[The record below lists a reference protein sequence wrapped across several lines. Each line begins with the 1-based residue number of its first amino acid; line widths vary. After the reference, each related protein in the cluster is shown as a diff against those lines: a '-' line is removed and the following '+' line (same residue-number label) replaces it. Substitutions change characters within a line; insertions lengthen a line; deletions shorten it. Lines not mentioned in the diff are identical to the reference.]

1 MALLRNA
8 LVSGLAFA
16 SLGGSGAFACSIS
29 PDSRSYSERL
39 ADRRGPQFAQWV
51 RSAAFIEIAIPVSA
65 TPMSEG
71 GPLRPGS
78 EYEYEFTIVE
88 QLRGGGARMY
98 QLLLPE
104 SMFAVGPDEQGYM
117 QPEYWTER
125 YRSQAEAASGQLS
138 GWDAAHF
145 PELGIALYEPG
156 DCTTGIKFMIGQPYL
171 VLRDDS
177 GVAMGT
183 EPIFGSDQPWLTAVR
198 YLLANPEAAYGRH
211 MSLEEYLRR
220 QSAATLYEVTD
231 CTRPVLTRHRV
242 MGDVSDWEI
251 EHDEVI
257 SGPPSTLESYLI
269 QTEARFRSYWNFS
282 ESSLAEGLEYA
293 AETWA
298 DVDAARFSEFPFD
311 ADTCQADARYIRTSW
326 KTYFPIADGGE
337 VDFAGY
343 ASQVEI
349 TGPLTASLADVIR
362 WTTEGVQE

>member
-1 MALLRNA
+1 M
-8 LVSGLAFA
+8 VDG
-16 SLGGSGAFACSIS
+16 
-29 PDSRSYSERL
+29 
-39 ADRRGPQFAQWV
+39 V
-51 RSAAFIEIAIPVSA
+51 
-65 TPMSEG
+65 
-71 GPLRPGS
+71 PLHPGS
-78 EYEYEFTIVE
+78 EYQYEFAVVE
-88 QLRGGGARMY
+88 RLRGGAHMY
-98 QLLLPE
+98 QLLLPA
-104 SMFAVGPDEQGYM
+104 SVFAVGPVEQGYM

-125 YRSQAEAASGQLS
+125 HRSQAEAASGQLW

-156 DCTTGIKFMIGQPYL
+156 DCTTGIKFIIDQPYL

-183 EPIFGSDQPWLTAVR
+183 EPIFGPDQPWLTAVR

-220 QSAATLYEVTD
+220 QNAATVYEVTD
-231 CTRPVLTRHRV
+231 CTLPLLTRRRV

-257 SGPPSTLESYLI
+257 SGPPSALESYLI

-298 DVDAARFSEFPFD
+298 DVDSARFSEFPFD
-311 ADTCQADARYIRTSW
+311 SDTCHPTARYVRTSW
-326 KTYFPIADGGE
+326 GTYFPIANGGD
-337 VDFAGY
+337 VDFSGY